1 MKNYLIASLGHWFKS
16 AADFLRDLCIAGI
29 TQSQSLPAF
38 PDIEWELHGHR
49 NNYHDRIRT
58 LARFFFLL
66 GCLILGIAMG
76 IYLWQSVAL
85 INS

>member
-1 MKNYLIASLGHWFKS
+1 MKNYLIASLGNWLKS
-16 AADFLRDLCIAGI
+16 TANFLRDVSITGI

-49 NNYHDRIRT
+49 NNYRDRIRA
-58 LARFFFLL
+58 LARFFFTL
-66 GCLILGIAMG
+66 GCLILGIAMS

-85 INS
+85 INR